1 VMLHSGFEPGH
12 IYELVYQVANP
23 PIVGLG
29 LAAVRDAIFFS
40 HFESS
45 DQDGTPNPLS
55 LAGNDGT
62 PRPDIERAYIYGS
75 SQGGRFIAQMLWQ
88 GFHVDESD
96 RMVFDGARI
105 HAAGGG
111 KGAFNHRF
119 AQTSQHMCDL
129 EGVYMPSDFPPFNYL
144 PEDVPGSGGA
154 NDLLAEAKRLGKVPR
169 IIITNNE
176 FEYWSRSGSL
186 IHTTLSGE
194 QDVALHP
201 NVRLYFFSGAG
212 HRAAFE
218 RERGVCEHPLNRLNV
233 HPSNRALMLVLNQW
247 VSDDVEPPDS
257 RYPRIKAGEL
267 ITAID
272 HKKMFP
278 HIPNVHHPGR
288 CFRPARIDYGPHFWS
303 DGVMT
308 KVPPTLGE
316 PYATLVPGCDKMSRN
331 TSIWLEAWPGRQ
343 NRRLIILIGNSNRPT
358 YRKETTAR

>member
-1 VMLHSGFEPGH
+1 VVIHPSSRLDAEDGPSQVMLHSGFEPGH

-233 HPSNRALMLVLNQW
+233 HPSNRALMLVLSGSAMTWSRQTVVIRASKQ
-247 VSDDVEPPDS
+247 VSLSPQS
-257 RYPRIKAGEL
+257 
-267 ITAID
+267 ITR
-272 HKKMFP
+272 
-278 HIPNVHHPGR
+278 R
-288 CFRPARIDYGPHFWS
+288 CFHTFRTCTTRAAVSALRESTTVLTSG
-303 DGVMT
+303 
-308 KVPPTLGE
+308 
-316 PYATLVPGCDKMSRN
+316 ATAS
-331 TSIWLEAWPGRQ
+331 
-343 NRRLIILIGNSNRPT
+343 
-358 YRKETTAR
+358 